1 MSGAGLKQRLAAILA
16 ADAVGYSR
24 LMATDQFATVAAL
37 DAGRAVFRSEIEA
50 RGGRVVDMAGDSIL
64 AVFELATAAVSA
76 ALAIQDRLNTDA
88 EAVAEERRL
97 RFRIGVHIGEIA
109 EKSDGT
115 VYGDGVNIAARLE
128 GLAEPGGV
136 VVSDA
141 VRAFVRGKLDAA
153 FDDLGEQQVKNIA
166 EPIRAQRA
174 RPAGGDKA
182 AAPAA
187 DLGASRADQP
197 SLAVLPFDNLSGDPD
212 QDYFADG
219 MVEDLIAA
227 LSRFR
232 WLLVI
237 ARNSSFVYK
246 GKAVDVR
253 QVARELG
260 VRYVLEGSIR
270 KAGNRVRIVA
280 QLVDAT
286 SAGHLWSEKYD
297 RGLSEVFDLQDDI
310 TGRIT
315 AALAPE
321 ITAAEISRLQR
332 QRPDSLDSWDAYVRA
347 LPLLR
352 EHTAD
357 ANRRAAE
364 LLRKAIQLSPLYAAA
379 FARLSGC
386 RTQAA
391 YYDWDGR
398 REACIAEALELGR
411 RAQALDPEEPLALDA
426 LASAYQI
433 SGDVENAASLARR
446 ALALSPAC
454 TAAYG
459 TLITSLAFLGQGE
472 EALAVFA
479 SSERTSPRD
488 PDRSGRLMGL
498 TIARFV
504 AGQYEQAAE
513 AARDYISLRPNW
525 YGGYVY
531 LAASSALSGRRNEAQ
546 AAIERL
552 LALLPQLTLAAMRKQ
567 IMLRRASDA
576 EKLLEGLE
584 KAGLPA

>member
-1 MSGAGLKQRLAAILA
+1 VGDSGLKQRLAAILA
-16 ADAVGYSR
+16 ADAAGYSR
-24 LMATDQFATVAAL
+24 LMSADQLATVAAL
-37 DAGRAVFRSEIEA
+37 DGGRAVFRSEIEA

-64 AVFELATAAVSA
+64 AVFELATVAVSA
-76 ALAIQDRLNTDA
+76 ALAIQEKLNVRAD
-88 EAVAEERRL
+88 AVAEARQM
-97 RFRIGVHIGEIA
+97 RFRIGVHTGEIV

-136 VVSDA
+136 VISDA
-141 VRAFVRGKLDAA
+141 VRAFVRGKLDVR
-153 FDDLGEQQVKNIA
+153 FEDLGDQQVKNIA
-166 EPIRAQRA
+166 DPVRAYRA
-174 RPAGGDKA
+174 LQGGDDA

-187 DLGASRADQP
+187 GHHTPARADKP

-219 MVEDLIAA
+219 MVEDLITA

-246 GKAVDVR
+246 GRAVDVR

-270 KAGNRVRIVA
+270 KGGSRVRIVA
-280 QLVDAT
+280 QLIDAG
-286 SAGHLWSEKYD
+286 SGAHIWSERYD
-297 RGLSEVFDLQDDI
+297 RDLSEVFDLQDEI

-321 ITAAEISRLQR
+321 ITAAEISRVQR
-332 QRPDSLDSWDAYVRA
+332 QRPDSLDSWEAYVRA
-347 LPLLR
+347 LPLMR

-357 ANRRAAE
+357 ANRRAGE
-364 LLRKAIQLSPLYAAA
+364 LLQKAIRLSPLYAAA

-391 YYDWDGR
+391 YYDWDGKR
-398 REACIAEALELGR
+398 DACIAEALELGR
-411 RAQALDPEEPLALDA
+411 RAHALDPEEPLALDA
-426 LASAYQI
+426 LASAHQI
-433 SGDVENAASLARR
+433 AGDIENAASLARR

-459 TLITSLAFLGQGE
+459 TLITSLAFLGQWE
-472 EALAVFA
+472 EALEVFG

-488 PDRSGRLMGL
+488 PDRSSRLMGV
-498 TIARFV
+498 TVARFV
-504 AGQYEQAAE
+504 AGQYPEAAE
-513 AARDYISLRPNW
+513 TAKDYVALRPNW

-531 LAASSALSGRRNEAQ
+531 LAASNALSGRMEEAR
-546 AAIERL
+546 AAIGRL
-552 LALLPQLTLAAMRKQ
+552 LETLPQLTLATMRKQ
-567 IMLRRASDA
+567 TLLRRASDA